1 MTSSPQSDY
10 RGQLHQRQKELML
23 NWYQRLH
30 QSACQGEPLAVALM
44 ISGNCVEL
52 LEAFDVVP
60 LYPEVNALQLAIRHQ
75 SLEPILLA
83 EEMGYAADNCAYV
96 KADMGALVKGI
107 TPTGGRLPRPALV
120 LCNFVGCNTYIKWF
134 EHVAALTG
142 APLYVLDIPFARTET
157 PTAAD
162 LDYVIRQLHDV
173 VALLEKITGRPLDK
187 ERLEQAVACS
197 REVEELWSQ
206 IKHLARRRPSPFDA
220 YFDAITLM
228 GPLYVYRARPEGV
241 DFFRLALR
249 EFTEKTQRGEGVYDR
264 ERFRLVLE
272 GPPPYPYFRTFR
284 DMFARWKACAV
295 ASTYSTVG
303 GLWEFGFRHDP
314 HDPFTSVALHMLAHN
329 LTNRNYLQRYDQIRR
344 YVDEWEADGIVIHF
358 VKSCRLFSA
367 GQGDMRDYFARQFG
381 VPTLY
386 IESDLEDPRYFAE
399 AQIRNRLDAYFEALE
414 HHQHHRA
421 QSIREHR
428 GTCSREEDAAET
440 GKMNIPA
447 ARPRPF
453 GDKGVPTG
461 DDAALGPTSR
471 DEEGKQ
477 KGERGTQWCP
487 SV

>member
-1 MTSSPQSDY
+1 MRAPSPADY

-23 NWYQRLH
+23 QWYERLD
-30 QSACQGEPLAVALM
+30 QSACCGDPPAVALM

-75 SLEPILLA
+75 SLEPILAA

-96 KADMGALVKGI
+96 KADIGAYVKGL

-142 APLYVLDIPFARTET
+142 APLYLLDIPFARTET

-162 LDYVIRQLHDV
+162 LDYVLRQLRDV
-173 VALLEKITGRPLDK
+173 VALLEKITGRRLD
-187 ERLEQAVACS
+187 EDRLAHAVACS
-197 REVEELWSQ
+197 REVEGLWSE
-206 IKHLARRRPSPFDA
+206 IKHLARRSPSPFDA

-241 DFFRLALR
+241 EFFRLALR
-249 EFTEKTQRGEGVYDR
+249 EFREKAERGEGVYDQ
-264 ERFRLVLE
+264 ERFRLVIE
-272 GPPPYPYFRTFR
+272 GPPPYPYFRAFR
-284 DMFARWKACAV
+284 DMFAKWKACAV

-314 HDPFTSVALHMLAHN
+314 DDPLMSIALHMLAHN

-344 YVDEWEADGIVIHF
+344 YVEEWEADGVVIHF

-367 GQGDMRDYFARQFG
+367 GQGDMRDYFARQLG

-414 HHQHHRA
+414 HHQSDRLHR
-421 QSIREHR
+421 R
-428 GTCSREEDAAET
+428 GDA
-440 GKMNIPA
+440 
-447 ARPRPF
+447 RRS
-453 GDKGVPTG
+453 
-461 DDAALGPTSR
+461 LS
-471 DEEGKQ
+471 
-477 KGERGTQWCP
+477 
-487 SV
+487 